1 MVDLTAAA
9 AAAARFVMTDFQIQL
24 IDYDPFFLIF
34 HSHSL
39 LIFFY
44 IFNLGFG
51 ISGSSFIWTVKS
63 DTLDFIIIVI
73 IINN

>member
-1 MVDLTAAA
+1 MVDLTAAAA

-39 LIFFY
+39 LIFFLY
-44 IFNLGFG
+44 I
-51 ISGSSFIWTVKS
+51 
-63 DTLDFIIIVI
+63 
-73 IINN
+73 

>member
-51 ISGSSFIWTVKS
+51 ISGSSFH
-63 DTLDFIIIVI
+63 LDRKFRHVGFYYYC
-73 IINN
+73 NYN